1 MNYTQFAS
9 KHNII
14 DRLLQKLEIITNK
27 KIFIPIDNTPDYDL
41 SQYQKELTIDY
52 YFKNSWDFSQEFSS
66 LINVEIIATS
76 IFHADDIARL
86 KKELNMETST
96 ESYSKIIQY
105 GYNIRNTLFDEYGM
119 GTDLDDFKLH
129 DIKSD
134 SIDNIKRRF
143 FYVGSFMGDGFYIDP
158 TDWEIIAQINVV
170 GISDEI
176 EYKQFYKSLIAESFI
191 LYKEGKYKL
200 SYFLIYS
207 ALESFINSESN
218 NPDEEERLK
227 DRLKD
232 VLKNRFHNLQT
243 NQIYNSIIVSY
254 GSFTTNRNTIA
265 HGRNNIEFNETDLLN
280 VLLFTL
286 TLISMYE
293 LNVSTFDDL
302 YNAVV

>member
-14 DRLLQKLEIITNK
+14 DRLLQKLEIITYK

-41 SQYQKELTIDY
+41 SQYQKELTTDY

-66 LINVEIIATS
+66 LINVEIIAAS

-105 GYNIRNTLFDEYGM
+105 GYNIRNTTFDEYGM

-232 VLKNRFHNLQT
+232 VLKNRFQNLQT
-243 NQIYNSIIVSY
+243 NQIYNSIIVCY

>member
-1 MNYTQFAS
+1 MNYVQFAS
-9 KHNII
+9 KKNII
-14 DRLLQKLEIITNK
+14 DSLLKKLEIITYK
-27 KIFIPIDNTPDYDL
+27 KLFIPIDNTPDYDL
-41 SQYQKELTIDY
+41 SQYQKEITTEY
-52 YFKNSWDFSQEFSS
+52 YFKNSWDFSGEFYS

-76 IFHADDIARL
+76 IFHADNIARL
-86 KKELNMETST
+86 KKELNKEAST

-105 GYNIRNTLFDEYGM
+105 GCTIRNTIFDEYGM

-134 SIDNIKRRF
+134 SIDNIKKSF
-143 FYVGSFMGDGFYIDP
+143 FYVGSFMGDSFYIDP
-158 TDWEIIAQINVV
+158 TDWQIIAQINVV

-207 ALESFINSESN
+207 ALESFINSESD

-227 DRLKD
+227 DRLKN
-232 VLKNRFHNLQT
+232 VFKNKFQNLKT
-243 NQIYNSIIVSY
+243 NQIYNSILASY
-254 GSFTTNRNTIA
+254 DSFTINRNTIA
-265 HGRNNIEFNETDLLN
+265 HGRNNIEFNQADLLH

-286 TLISMYE
+286 TLMSMYE

-302 YNAVV
+302 YNAVI